1 MKILLLKI
9 FLLLFPLFS
18 LFGSAQQKEITGK
31 IINSA
36 NGEALPYA
44 KVYVTYA
51 DGSKRSVSTDF
62 DGFYSIP
69 YDTVPDSLVVS
80 LEGFE
85 GKSFFIRE
93 DFQPEHHVT
102 LQRKV
107 AQNKN
112 TKKAERTRERHID
125 EVVIT
130 KKKKKY
136 KQSR

>member
-1 MKILLLKI
+1 
-9 FLLLFPLFS
+9 
-18 LFGSAQQKEITGK
+18 
-31 IINSA
+31 
-36 NGEALPYA
+36 
-44 KVYVTYA
+44 YA
-51 DGSKRSVSTDF
+51 DSSERSAATDF

-85 GKSFFIRE
+85 GKSLFSRE

-112 TKKAERTRERHID
+112 TKKTERASERHID

-136 KQSR
+136 KNPAFEIMEKVIERKPRNNPEKFDSYSYENYNSMEISISNFGKKLEKSKQ